1 MAVLTIAELKALTFG
16 YLTGADLKQ
25 FCASPVLIKIY
36 SVDPDS
42 LQAGCNIAYSE
53 LSSNLSSRYNIA
65 NELLL
70 TTGRNLLCVKIA
82 SILAVHN
89 ILGDIYSSEATI
101 ENYKDAKK
109 DLISIRNGQLALSLQ
124 VPEDSLGNT
133 LPSYSDAQM
142 IQSNFSTLG

>member
-1 MAVLTIAELKALTFG
+1 M
-16 YLTGADLKQ
+16 
-25 FCASPVLIKIY
+25 
-36 SVDPDS
+36 
-42 LQAGCNIAYSE
+42 
-53 LSSNLSSRYNIA
+53 
-65 NELLL
+65 
-70 TTGRNLLCVKIA
+70 
-82 SILAVHN
+82 AVHN